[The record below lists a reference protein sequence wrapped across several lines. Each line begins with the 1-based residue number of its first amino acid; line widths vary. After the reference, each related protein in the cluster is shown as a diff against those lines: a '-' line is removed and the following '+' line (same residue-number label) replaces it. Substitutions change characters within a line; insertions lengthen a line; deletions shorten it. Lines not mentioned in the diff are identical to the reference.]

1 LPGGNTKQRAIR
13 FLGIQSSQDGSS
25 EESVMDW
32 EITLKKIIQHY
43 NNSPFGKHSGSL
55 VTFIDL
61 LIKLMGMNSDHCS
74 KEKKDARLLEELKA
88 WAVNQSLGEEVM
100 LEMPMDEIV
109 QLFQKAE
116 SDMIEVAGGQQK
128 WAALSDNAQAEEQ
141 AVMLE
146 EVVAELGKEAFDNL
160 SDDEKQIFR
169 LFIWAGCGCH
179 KDLNTVKGGYMA
191 MMRFWKER
199 GLEGPVLL
207 ANRDNDP
214 VVQERNTTIEQGDTP
229 TPAQE

>member
-1 LPGGNTKQRAIR
+1 
-13 FLGIQSSQDGSS
+13 
-25 EESVMDW
+25 
-32 EITLKKIIQHY
+32 
-43 NNSPFGKHSGSL
+43 
-55 VTFIDL
+55 
-61 LIKLMGMNSDHCS
+61 MGMNSDHCS
-74 KEKKDARLLEELKA
+74 KDKKDAWLLEELKA

-116 SDMIEVAGGQQK
+116 SDMIKVAGGQQK
-128 WAALSDNAQAEEQ
+128 WAALLDNAQAEER

-207 ANRDNDP
+207 ANHDNDP
-214 VVQERNTTIEQGDTP
+214 VVQEQNTTIEQGDTP

>member
-1 LPGGNTKQRAIR
+1 MGHSF

-32 EITLKKIIQHY
+32 EITLKTTIQVY
-43 NNSPFGKHSGSL
+43 NNSPFAKRSGSL

-116 SDMIEVAGGQQK
+116 SDMIKVAGGQQK
-128 WAALSDNAQAEEQ
+128 WAALSDNAQAEER

-146 EVVAELGKEAFDNL
+146 EVVAKLGKEAFDNL
-160 SDDEKQIFR
+160 SDDEK
-169 LFIWAGCGCH
+169 
-179 KDLNTVKGGYMA
+179 
-191 MMRFWKER
+191 
-199 GLEGPVLL
+199 
-207 ANRDNDP
+207 
-214 VVQERNTTIEQGDTP
+214 
-229 TPAQE
+229 